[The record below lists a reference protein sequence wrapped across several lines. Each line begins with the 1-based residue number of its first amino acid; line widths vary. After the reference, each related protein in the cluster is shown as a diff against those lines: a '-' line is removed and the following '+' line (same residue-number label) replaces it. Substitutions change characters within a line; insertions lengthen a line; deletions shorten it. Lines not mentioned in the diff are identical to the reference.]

1 MLLYFVI
8 VTSLRTVRLA
18 TRVGIALSRATNV
31 VVAPGE
37 EASEGRTKKPTAPL
51 VTREVVEAE
60 AAEDASATIAGKSAI
75 RYFLSFARHNHHLLH
90 TTTTIFY
97 KFIYLRG
104 RRPPQAMPTFMCVN
118 SFTDQDLSRY
128 NSCFTCSLIKERTC
142 NSPGA

>member
-8 VTSLRTVRLA
+8 VASLRTVRLA

-31 VVAPGE
+31 VVVPGE

-75 RYFLSFARHNHHLLH
+75 RYFLSFSRHDYHP
-90 TTTTIFY
+90 TIFCTPQ
-97 KFIYLRG
+97 
-104 RRPPQAMPTFMCVN
+104 PPSFADLFPCADVVHPTRCPHSCV
-118 SFTDQDLSRY
+118 STL
-128 NSCFTCSLIKERTC
+128 SLIKSFQGTIR
-142 NSPGA
+142 PLPAV

>member
-1 MLLYFVI
+1 MLLCFVI
-8 VTSLRTVRLA
+8 VASLCTVRLA

-31 VVAPGE
+31 VVVPGE

-75 RYFLSFARHNHHLLH
+75 RYFLSFSRHDYHP
-90 TTTTIFY
+90 TIFC

-118 SFTDQDLSRY
+118 SFNDQEL
-128 NSCFTCSLIKERTC
+128 
-142 NSPGA
+142 